1 MLHDQAATI
10 EEALE
15 LAAASKLYKDKN
27 AIITAVVD
35 STGAPRPTVRR
46 VKGRLLKKLKEKV
59 KILEE

>member
-1 MLHDQAATI
+1 MLHDQAQTI
-10 EEALE
+10 EAALE
-15 LAAASKLYKDKN
+15 EAAKSKQYKDKN

-46 VKGRLLKKLKEKV
+46 VKGRLLEKLKAQI